1 MKSFKISFLVAGAT
15 ALIAFSSCKPVYKC
29 GEAKPER
36 FSAGNRLTDVVKER
50 DLLCDQIKHFESEN
64 IRLTNRLQ
72 EVDVEIGGLR
82 SNNTTLREEIAS
94 LQRENNRLKEEM
106 QANKAELIELQ
117 AKFSQLYTN
126 KGHDAE
132 MYNKRIRDKE
142 AELEAKERLIA
153 ANEALLKTREL
164 EIQDRERAI
173 LELQRKLDRQ
183 DSITKAINQALKDA
197 LIGFQSD
204 EISVETRDGKV
215 YLSLSNKLLFKSGSI
230 DVESKGQDA
239 IRILGEVLVK
249 NPEIDVMVEGHTDNV
264 PIKTAQ
270 YRDNWDLSVARA
282 TTIVRLLT
290 TNFKVPPTRLTAA
303 GRGEFVPKASND
315 SADGRAMNRRTEIIL
330 TPNLEKILKMIGE

>member
-1 MKSFKISFLVAGAT
+1 MKSYQISFLVLGAT
-15 ALIAFSSCKPVYKC
+15 ALLTFSACKPVYKC
-29 GEAKPER
+29 GDPKPER

-72 EVDVEIGGLR
+72 EVDGEMSGLR
-82 SNNTTLREEIAS
+82 ANNANLREEISS
-94 LQRENNRLKEEM
+94 LQRENKRLKDEM
-106 QANKAELIELQ
+106 QANKDELIELQ

-197 LIGFQSD
+197 LVGFKSD

-239 IRILGEVLVK
+239 IRILGEVLVR
-249 NPEIDVMVEGHTDNV
+249 NQDIDVMVEGHTDNV

-315 SADGRAMNRRTEIIL
+315 NADGRAMNRRTEIIL
-330 TPNLEKILKMIGE
+330 TPNLEKIMMLIGE